1 MARSSQ
7 PPSFGG
13 LFDSLPQHRLFIG
26 IWPDADAV
34 ESLARLMARLR
45 RDGLMPGR
53 PVDPDRLHLTLHHL
67 GDFADQMPPSLMP
80 SARTAAATIRLPP
93 FEVVFDRIGGTKG
106 QFLLRASD
114 ELTAL
119 RDFRQALTA
128 ALIRAGLRRW
138 IDQAFTP
145 HITLSYDL
153 SDTPEILVE
162 PIAWT
167 VREFVLVQS
176 LLGKHRH
183 IRQGSWPIQP

>member
-1 MARSSQ
+1 M
-7 PPSFGG
+7 GG
-13 LFDSLPQHRLFIG
+13 LP
-26 IWPDADAV
+26 PDADAT
-34 ESLARLMARLR
+34 ESLTRLMARLS

-67 GDFADQMPPSLMP
+67 GDFADQILPSLMP
-80 SARTAAATIRLPP
+80 AARTAAATLRMPP

-106 QFLLRASD
+106 QFLLRASG

-138 IDQAFTP
+138 MDQAFTP
-145 HITLSYDL
+145 HITLSYDF
-153 SDTPEILVE
+153 SDSPEMVVE

-183 IRQGSWPIQP
+183 IRQGTWPIQP